1 MGEKNADSVVI
12 DYTKV
17 TQPIRVVRSGKMLTV
32 MVNWKEIL
40 KTRNACIVH
49 EPGYK
54 PIYYFPFSDFSDG
67 KLKATSTVSNCLYEC
82 MAHYYFLVAGNR
94 KIKDSVW
101 RYSEPKKEF
110 TPIKDYIAFYENAIE
125 GVEESG

>member
-1 MGEKNADSVVI
+1 
-12 DYTKV
+12 
-17 TQPIRVVRSGKMLTV
+17 MLIV
-32 MVNWKEIL
+32 MANGKEIL

-49 EPGYK
+49 ELRYK
-54 PIYYFPFSDFSDG
+54 PIYYFPFSDVSDG
-67 KLKATSTVSNCLYEC
+67 KLKVTFMVSNCPYKGR
-82 MAHYYFLVAGNR
+82 AHHYFLVAGNR

-101 RYSEPKKEF
+101 RYSEPNREF

>member
-1 MGEKNADSVVI
+1 M
-12 DYTKV
+12 
-17 TQPIRVVRSGKMLTV
+17 TV
-32 MVNWKEIL
+32 MPNGKEIL

-54 PIYYFPFSDFSDG
+54 PIYYFPFSDISDG
-67 KLKATSTVSNCLYEC
+67 KLKATSTLTICPYKGG
-82 MAHYYFLVAGNR
+82 AHYYFLVAGNR

-101 RYSEPKKEF
+101 RYSEPNEEF